1 MASKTCI
8 VPAEAVRKGPAASY
22 THRQAGRQAGESD
35 LGPVEDGGAK
45 AGLQAELMPVLLSDV
60 SIQLGEQVPRVQDK
74 GGYAQARRAL
84 EHLAPGAGWV
94 GQQPTLTHMNTC
106 TL

>member
-1 MASKTCI
+1 M
-8 VPAEAVRKGPAASY
+8 
-22 THRQAGRQAGESD
+22 
-35 LGPVEDGGAK
+35 EDGGAK

-60 SIQLGEQVPRVQDK
+60 SIQLGEQVARVQDR
-74 GGYAQARRAL
+74 GGYGQARRAL
-84 EHLAPGAGWV
+84 ELLAPGAAWV